1 VIRCCVRTLLS
12 EKDWLSGAMQT
23 AESRVGEGSDSPT
36 ARACKTGMQ
45 KLRGLFIKGS
55 KGRLRG
61 DGNDEEAMAGKR
73 GTLEYN
79 EEEEAMEEISDLPE
93 INRSGSKPFGSGW
106 GPASPATPRGLLGG
120 AQPVARDA
128 SLEHHA
134 PPEWVVTYVR
144 LLRGRPLRWFFL
156 LLWLS
161 LTLSGASIYFPLTRI
176 LKISVEPPYGSESEA
191 AKITYAENFPPEPV
205 TLVALLSTNQR
216 NAPNQTLINAD
227 AEMQLELL
235 PPFFSYNPEGDL
247 TAETESISLDLKKRV
262 QPYLELVEWPADVES
277 GQQAGEASAERGGTS
292 VRASGVPAPPPS
304 PAQLKPKCEFN
315 FYSFFDMPFEVQM
328 VAHSFL
334 FPSNFGGQEGMI
346 AVHLVSCYG
355 HAIYKECVYKHE
367 WFCEPVHMYGMYDMS
382 RTRPRHVRDMSRTGR
397 RAPRVLGGLP
407 RVEDGGVPRVAGR
420 AAPFAPRPWRQQ
432 PAVRRGG
439 GAPL

>member
-1 VIRCCVRTLLS
+1 MS

-191 AKITYAENFPPEPV
+191 RRRREI
-205 TLVALLSTNQR
+205 
-216 NAPNQTLINAD
+216 
-227 AEMQLELL
+227 AEMEPSSASVLL
-235 PPFFSYNPEGDL
+235 RE
-247 TAETESISLDLKKRV
+247 R
-262 QPYLELVEWPADVES
+262 
-277 GQQAGEASAERGGTS
+277 GEAPPRQDSELPHSLSPQLRP
-292 VRASGVPAPPPS
+292 ASLFLSLSRSLAPQHCPA
-304 PAQLKPKCEFN
+304 
-315 FYSFFDMPFEVQM
+315 
-328 VAHSFL
+328 
-334 FPSNFGGQEGMI
+334 
-346 AVHLVSCYG
+346 
-355 HAIYKECVYKHE
+355 
-367 WFCEPVHMYGMYDMS
+367 
-382 RTRPRHVRDMSRTGR
+382 
-397 RAPRVLGGLP
+397 
-407 RVEDGGVPRVAGR
+407 
-420 AAPFAPRPWRQQ
+420 
-432 PAVRRGG
+432 
-439 GAPL
+439 